1 MPNHP
6 QPGVDDVDRAML
18 ELLARDARITN
29 QRLAERVGVA
39 PSTALARL
47 RSLRDRGVIRGFH
60 AEVDLA
66 ALGRP
71 LQALI
76 AVRLAVHA
84 RDQIDD
90 FTSAVRQLPGVLMV
104 FHLTGV
110 TDYLVWVAAADAQ
123 DLREFVVDHLATH
136 PSVAHAETSLIY
148 EHHRGPGIWGAAD
161 PSMSPASRL
170 DGLGTTIFTEMTA
183 LAARTGAINLGQGF
197 PDTDGPASVIEAA
210 VAALRAGENQY
221 APLPG
226 VPALRE
232 AVVGHQRSWYGLD
245 PEDVLITF
253 GATEAIAAA
262 LLGLCDPGDEVV
274 VLEPYYD
281 SYAACIAFAG
291 ARAAAGD
298 AAPAGVRA
306 RRSALRAAIGPRAR
320 VLLLNIAAQPDRARA
335 ERAELERSP
344 RRASSTT

>member
-6 QPGVDDVDRAML
+6 QHPVDDVDRALL

-29 QRLAERVGVA
+29 QRLADRVGVA

-47 RSLRDRGVIRGFH
+47 RSLRDRGVIRGYH

-90 FTSAVRQLPGVLMV
+90 FTSAVRELPGVLMV

-148 EHHRGPGIWGAAD
+148 EYHRGPGIWGAAD
-161 PSMSPASRL
+161 PA
-170 DGLGTTIFTEMTA
+170 
-183 LAARTGAINLGQGF
+183 
-197 PDTDGPASVIEAA
+197 
-210 VAALRAGENQY
+210 
-221 APLPG
+221 
-226 VPALRE
+226 
-232 AVVGHQRSWYGLD
+232 
-245 PEDVLITF
+245 
-253 GATEAIAAA
+253 
-262 LLGLCDPGDEVV
+262 
-274 VLEPYYD
+274 
-281 SYAACIAFAG
+281 
-291 ARAAAGD
+291 
-298 AAPAGVRA
+298 
-306 RRSALRAAIGPRAR
+306 
-320 VLLLNIAAQPDRARA
+320 
-335 ERAELERSP
+335 
-344 RRASSTT
+344 

>member
-1 MPNHP
+1 VPNHP
-6 QPGVDDVDRAML
+6 QPPVDDVDRALL

-29 QRLAERVGVA
+29 QRLADRVGVA

-84 RDQIDD
+84 RDQNDD

-161 PSMSPASRL
+161 PA
-170 DGLGTTIFTEMTA
+170 
-183 LAARTGAINLGQGF
+183 
-197 PDTDGPASVIEAA
+197 
-210 VAALRAGENQY
+210 
-221 APLPG
+221 
-226 VPALRE
+226 
-232 AVVGHQRSWYGLD
+232 
-245 PEDVLITF
+245 
-253 GATEAIAAA
+253 
-262 LLGLCDPGDEVV
+262 
-274 VLEPYYD
+274 
-281 SYAACIAFAG
+281 
-291 ARAAAGD
+291 
-298 AAPAGVRA
+298 
-306 RRSALRAAIGPRAR
+306 
-320 VLLLNIAAQPDRARA
+320 
-335 ERAELERSP
+335 
-344 RRASSTT
+344 